1 MNDNSSNLLDGRDA
15 CAACVRTLIESSR
28 QTICLIC
35 DNFNAALY
43 NHRDI
48 YDHIAKLVT
57 RNRKTEVQLIAHDTR
72 VASRDGHYLIQLA
85 QKFPTFVQIRTTVT
99 PIDRKFSENWLII
112 DNRSFMR
119 IRNPLRYEGYFE
131 IDNRL
136 ECQPY
141 IEQFVEIWDAS
152 ELDQNTRRLSI

>member
-1 MNDNSSNLLDGRDA
+1 MKENSSKLLDSRDE
-15 CAACVRTLIESSR
+15 CAACVETLIGLSR
-28 QTICLIC
+28 QTIYLIC
-35 DNFNAALY
+35 ARFDAVLY
-43 NHRDI
+43 NHRHI
-48 YDHIAKLVT
+48 YDHIAELVT
-57 RNRKTEVQLIAHDTR
+57 KNRKTEVRLIAHDTR

-99 PIDRKFSENWLII
+99 PLDRKFSENWLIV

-119 IRNPLRYEGYFE
+119 IRNPLRYEGYLE

-141 IEQFVEIWDAS
+141 IDQFIEIWDAS

>member
-1 MNDNSSNLLDGRDA
+1 MKENSSKLLDSRDE
-15 CAACVRTLIESSR
+15 CAACVETLIGLSR
-28 QTICLIC
+28 QTIYLIC
-35 DNFNAALY
+35 ARFDPALY
-43 NHRDI
+43 NHRHI
-48 YDHIAKLVT
+48 YDHIAELVT
-57 RNRKTEVQLIAHDTR
+57 KNRKTEVRLIAHDTR

-99 PIDRKFSENWLII
+99 PPDRKFSENWFII

-141 IEQFVEIWDAS
+141 IEQFIEIWDAS

>member
-1 MNDNSSNLLDGRDA
+1 MEETSSKILDNRNE
-15 CAACVRTLIESSR
+15 CTACVETLISLSR
-28 QTICLIC
+28 QTIYLI
-35 DNFNAALY
+35 DARFDAVLY
-43 NHRDI
+43 NHRHI
-48 YDHIAKLVT
+48 YDHIAELVT
-57 RNRKTEVQLIAHDTR
+57 KNRKTEVRLIAHDTR

-99 PIDRKFSENWLII
+99 PLDRKFSENWLII

-119 IRNPLRYEGYFE
+119 IRNPLRYEGNFE

-141 IEQFVEIWDAS
+141 IEQFLEIWDAS
-152 ELDQNTRRLSI
+152 EPDQNTRRLSI